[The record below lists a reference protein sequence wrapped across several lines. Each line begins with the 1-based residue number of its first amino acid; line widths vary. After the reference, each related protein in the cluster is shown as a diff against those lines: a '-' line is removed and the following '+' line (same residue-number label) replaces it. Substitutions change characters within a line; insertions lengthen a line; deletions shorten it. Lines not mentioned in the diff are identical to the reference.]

1 MYTITINH
9 KNVGKTVYN
18 VYKEEEAIAE
28 EIPYTYWKKANKG
41 EYAISDDGY
50 VAKVINKKIYTHIS
64 GKDNVYLR
72 FPWGY
77 TFFAPD
83 TKTKSLNVK
92 GRKTNVTMSGKPY
105 LEVHS
110 KQQVMQSL
118 AMLMAQTSSPDI
130 AIKKVLGDLNK
141 NQIRSWKRKMK
152 SEVFK
157 TMVREEL
164 HKLLKD
170 HEMDEEFTL
179 NLLKVAIDKAKQ
191 KGDITNL
198 LKAVENLQDMH
209 GMKEKYMV
217 KTTQQIEG
225 TSHTELLD
233 DIEREEKHLLIKST
247 KVEPVKD

>member
-1 MYTITINH
+1 MYTIKMNH
-9 KNVGKTVYN
+9 RKVGETVYTI
-18 VYKEEEAIAE
+18 YKESEAKAK
-28 EIPYTYWKKANKG
+28 EIPYVYWKKANKG
-41 EYAISDDGY
+41 EYAVSDDGY
-50 VAKVINKKIYTHIS
+50 VAKVINKKVYKNTS

-83 TKTKSLNVK
+83 TKTKALNVK
-92 GRKTNVTMSGKPY
+92 GRKTNATMSGKPY

-110 KQQVMQSL
+110 KQYVMQSL
-118 AMLMAQTSSPDI
+118 AMLMAQTSSPDV
-130 AIKKVLGDLNK
+130 AIKHVFGNTEDWKK
-141 NQIRSWKRKMK
+141 RKWKRTMK

-157 TMVREEL
+157 KMVREEL
-164 HKLLKD
+164 QKLLKD
-170 HEMDEEFTL
+170 HELDEEFTL
-179 NLLKVAIDKAKQ
+179 ALLKDTIEKAKM

-198 LKAVENLQDMH
+198 LKAVDNLQDMH
-209 GMKEKYMV
+209 GMKEKYMI

-247 KVEPVKD
+247 RVEPVKE

>member
-1 MYTITINH
+1 MYTIKMNH
-9 KNVGKTVYN
+9 KDIGPTVYTI
-18 VYKEEEAIAE
+18 YKESEAKAN
-28 EIPYTYWKKANKG
+28 EIPYVYWKEANKG
-41 EYAISDDGY
+41 EYAVSDDGY
-50 VAKVINKKIYTHIS
+50 VAKVINKKIYKNTS

-83 TKTKSLNVK
+83 TKTKALNAK
-92 GRKTNVTMSGKPY
+92 GRETNTTISGKPY

-110 KQQVMQSL
+110 KQYIMQSL
-118 AMLMAQTSSPDI
+118 AMLMAQTSSPGV
-130 AIKKVLGDLNK
+130 AIKHVLGDIDK
-141 NQIRSWKRKMK
+141 RSRISWKRRMK

-157 TMVREEL
+157 KMVREEL
-164 HKLLKD
+164 QKLLKD

-179 NLLKVAIDKAKQ
+179 NLLKDAIKKAKQ

-198 LKAVENLQDMH
+198 LKAVDNLQDMH

>member
-1 MYTITINH
+1 MNH
-9 KNVGKTVYN
+9 RDIGKTVYTI
-18 VYKEEEAIAE
+18 YKESEAKAN
-28 EIPYTYWKKANKG
+28 EIPYVYWKEADKG
-41 EYAISDDGY
+41 DYALSDDGY
-50 VAKVINKKIYTHIS
+50 VAKVINKKIYKTTS
-64 GKDNVYLR
+64 GKGNVYLR

-83 TKTKSLNVK
+83 TKTKALNVK
-92 GRKTNVTMSGKPY
+92 GRKTNTTMSGKPY
-105 LEVHS
+105 LEVQS
-110 KQQVMQSL
+110 KQKTMQSL
-118 AMLMAQTSSPDI
+118 AMLMAQTSSPDV
-130 AIKKVLGDLNK
+130 AIKHVLGTVK
-141 NQIRSWKRKMK
+141 GWEKKKWKRTMK

-157 TMVREEL
+157 KMVREEL
-164 HKLLKD
+164 QKLLKD

-179 NLLKVAIDKAKQ
+179 NLLKNTIEKAKE

-198 LKAVENLQDMH
+198 LKAVDNLQDMH

>member
-1 MYTITINH
+1 MNH
-9 KNVGKTVYN
+9 RKVGKTVYTI
-18 VYKEEEAIAE
+18 YRESEAKAK
-28 EIPYTYWKKANKG
+28 EIPYVYWKKANKG

-50 VAKVINKKIYTHIS
+50 VSKVINKKVYKNTS

-92 GRKTNVTMSGKPY
+92 GRKTNTTMSGKPY
-105 LEVHS
+105 LEVQS
-110 KQQVMQSL
+110 KQQTMQSL
-118 AMLMAQTSSPDI
+118 AMLMAQTSSPGV
-130 AIKKVLGDLNK
+130 AIKRVLGDLDK

-157 TMVREEL
+157 KMVREEL
-164 HKLLKD
+164 QKLLKD
-170 HEMDEEFTL
+170 HEMDEDFTL
-179 NLLKVAIDKAKQ
+179 TLLKSAIDKAKE

-247 KVEPVKD
+247 KVEPAKD